1 MRKVTNLIRLPALPA
16 LVALVGPLTLK
27 LFVSVVV
34 AQFFLLTAVHGKVI
48 HNEHSLY
55 GNIIVEDTGDLRCL
69 HFNVKSSKSN
79 QSCFLKSQP
88 QSLVFNYTKLLFS
101 ALLINKQP
109 ERILIIGLGG
119 GTMSNTLH
127 QMFPSSRIDNVEIDP
142 SVVKVAR
149 QYFNFVENNKVNTY
163 TQDGRIFIKRALLKK
178 QTYDWIIFDAFNGDY
193 IPEHLLTK
201 EFLTESRQLLSTNGV
216 LTANTFSSSQLYA
229 HESATYQ
236 AVFGEFFNV
245 RNPNINTNNSNRIIL
260 VTPEKLPSNKQLL
273 QRIDLLKSQLAP
285 YNIDISAIYSSITS
299 SNTEQD
305 WPANTRL
312 LTDQFSPANL
322 LNFN

>member
-1 MRKVTNLIRLPALPA
+1 MLNAAGLSKLSLPLSY
-16 LVALVGPLTLK
+16 PLL
-27 LFVSVVV
+27 LSVVFV
-34 AQFFLLTAVHGKVI
+34 AQFFLSTAVHADII

-55 GNIIVEDTGDLRCL
+55 GNIVVEDTGNLRCL
-69 HFNVKSSKSN
+69 RFNVKSSKSN
-79 QSCFLKSQP
+79 QSCFFKSKP

-101 ALLINKQP
+101 ALLINKNP
-109 ERILIIGLGG
+109 KRILIIGLGG

-127 QMFPSSRIDNVEIDP
+127 QMFPNSRIDNVEIDP

-149 QYFNFVENNKVNTY
+149 QYFDFIENNKVKTY
-163 TQDGRIFIKRALLKK
+163 TQDGRIFIKRALLKQQK
-178 QTYDWIIFDAFNGDY
+178 YDWVIFDAFNGDY

-201 EFLTESRQLLSTNGV
+201 EFLNETKQLLNADGV
-216 LTANTFSSSQLYA
+216 LTANTFSSSELYA

-245 RNPNINTNNSNRIIL
+245 RNTKNNNRIIL
-260 VTPEKLPSNKQLL
+260 VTPGQLPSDKELR
-273 QRIDLLKSQLAP
+273 QRIDRLKPQLQP

-299 SNTEQD
+299 SNTDQD
-305 WPANTRL
+305 WPENTRL

-322 LNFN
+322 LNLD